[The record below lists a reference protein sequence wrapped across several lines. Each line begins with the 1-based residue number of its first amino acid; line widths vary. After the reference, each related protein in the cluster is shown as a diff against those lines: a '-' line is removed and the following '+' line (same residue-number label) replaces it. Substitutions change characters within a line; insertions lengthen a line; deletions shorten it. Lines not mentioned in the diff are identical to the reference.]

1 MNASNATTVSVA
13 HPQDDYQPHRYIEV
27 RQGKKVFFSIG
38 WCANEKRGSWD
49 LIGEDHNPN
58 NWFGGSTMSQRESE
72 LAEEIH
78 EILKEGNCPDPKQNA
93 KQAAQAILAVRPQT
107 TVAYEYYGE

>member
-1 MNASNATTVSVA
+1 MNASNATAVSVA

-38 WCANEKRGSWD
+38 WCANEKRESWD

-58 NWFGGSTMSQRESE
+58 NWLGGSTMSQKESE

-93 KQAAQAILAVRPQT
+93 KLAAQAILAVKPKT